1 MSTGL
6 KIYAPSGQLMLD
18 MTSPISQMMGF
29 VETGAVNGSAT
40 IPLPP
45 EGKEL
50 FFSVV
55 DLSVQSKA
63 LGKRPG
69 VTLTIG
75 STSATLNW
83 RYSYS
88 SGWGFYSM
96 NCRIH
101 YGYY

>member
-1 MSTGL
+1 
-6 KIYAPSGQLMLD
+6 
-18 MTSPISQMMGF
+18 MMGF
-29 VETGAVNGSAT
+29 VDTGAANGAAT

-45 EGKEL
+45 SGKTL
-50 FFSVV
+50 FYAVSE
-55 DLSVQSKA
+55 LSVQNKS

-69 VTLTIG
+69 VTLTVG
-75 STSATLNW
+75 TSSAALNW
-83 RYSYS
+83 QYLYP

>member
-1 MSTGL
+1 MSSGL
-6 KIYAPSGQLMLD
+6 KGYDPSGLVLLD
-18 MTSPISQMMGF
+18 MTSSISQMMGY
-29 VETGAVNGSAT
+29 VDTGAANGSAT

-45 EGKEL
+45 TGKTL
-50 FFSVV
+50 FYAVS
-55 DLSVQSKA
+55 DLSVQNKS

-69 VTLTIG
+69 VTLTVG
-75 STSATLNW
+75 ASSASLSW
-83 RYSYS
+83 AYAYA

>member
-6 KIYAPSGQLMLD
+6 KIYDPGGNLMLD
-18 MTSPISQMMGF
+18 MTSSISQMMGF

-40 IPLPP
+40 IPLAPA
-45 EGKEL
+45 GKVL
-50 FFSVV
+50 FYSVI

-69 VTLTIG
+69 VTLALG
-75 STSATLNW
+75 SNSATLSW
-83 RYSYS
+83 RYLYP

>member
-1 MSTGL
+1 MSSGL
-6 KIYAPSGQLMLD
+6 KVYDPSGLVLLD
-18 MTSPISQMMGF
+18 MTSSISQMMGY
-29 VETGAVNGSAT
+29 VDTGAANGSAT

-45 EGKEL
+45 AGKTL
-50 FFSVV
+50 FYAVS
-55 DLSVQSKA
+55 DLSVQNKS

-69 VTLTIG
+69 VTLTVG
-75 STSATLNW
+75 ASSASLSW
-83 RYSYS
+83 AYAYA